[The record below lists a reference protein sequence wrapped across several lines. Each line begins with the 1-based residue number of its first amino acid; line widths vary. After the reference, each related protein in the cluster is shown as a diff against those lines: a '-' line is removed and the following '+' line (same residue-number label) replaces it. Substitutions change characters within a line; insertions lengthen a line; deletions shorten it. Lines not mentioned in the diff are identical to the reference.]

1 LLRTS
6 TFKRVLTCVHSTVTD
21 YISFR
26 YTDTPIKFDVI
37 QVDLYRSKTRP
48 DSVSD

>member
-1 LLRTS
+1 MC
-6 TFKRVLTCVHSTVTD
+6 TCTVTD
-21 YISFR
+21 YIISGTQTR
-26 YTDTPIKFDVI
+26 LKFDVI